1 MKLCLITDEEI
12 LYIQNI
18 WTKEFDLGERAI
30 KIARRYDRD
39 ISGGTQMNLEDDD
52 RDLLDSLTGT
62 YELSPELVSS
72 ILSLAEEFRHSYES
86 WGAGGKIQMRLED
99 IINTAIR
106 QAELTGEK
114 S

>member
-1 MKLCLITDEEI
+1 
-12 LYIQNI
+12 
-18 WTKEFDLGERAI
+18 
-30 KIARRYDRD
+30 
-39 ISGGTQMNLEDDD
+39 MNLEDDD
-52 RDLLDSLTGT
+52 RDLLDSLTGE
-62 YELSPELVSS
+62 YELSPELVAR

-86 WGAGGKIQMRLED
+86 WGAGGKIQARLEE